1 MNTAIFGCF
10 EVKSSLQ
17 VVWVYGLSILDDHEI
32 LAMKDPYDVPV
43 FFSALDQIAMKPKSP
58 MKDKAFIWIGDR
70 GGWGQVA
77 DFTSHPLGDH
87 GRLLDASALRAT

>member
-1 MNTAIFGCF
+1 
-10 EVKSSLQ
+10 
-17 VVWVYGLSILDDHEI
+17 
-32 LAMKDPYDVPV
+32 
-43 FFSALDQIAMKPKSP
+43 MKPQSP
-58 MKDKAFIWIGDR
+58 MKDKAFIRIADR